1 MDSRDSIHAT
11 TRMRRLGVIRA
22 SSAALD
28 TPRVIAGEARTDCAA
43 RKITGQHVDKKR
55 LFSLISSLS
64 LAATLAGAAEPVHA
78 DQDDNGRGRDSGD
91 SRGHGHGHH
100 GHRSPPVVLI
110 SLDGAK
116 PDFIQQFIEEGVL
129 PRDGG
134 LARLSRHG
142 AVAVQN
148 ITASPSLTAVSHIE
162 IATGSTAVHND
173 IPSNT
178 FQAIVGPITSSLSG
192 FAAPIGGYR
201 ESPLGPS
208 PHPTASPLWVQ
219 LRQQGKKVVTATWPG
234 GDGADISINGTVV
247 QPAQPIRVTDYTVPF
262 GAFGGIGAQGFS
274 LTQPNFTPDPAVAG
288 ALQAAGR
295 FSFSPVLA
303 TATPIET
310 FSCASVAPAT
320 CTSAATLDLKYA
332 IRVAALDTTND
343 NKVNYDTLVFFDATR
358 GITAGP
364 FAPPSTGPAYAKFGG
379 ENAPFFFD
387 GSGAKVGAAYFVSQL
402 APDLS
407 VVRFARYG
415 ANFIP
420 RNAPVLA
427 DVDDINN
434 SIGFWRPQADFRIP
448 ERLSPGFTNFPDIEI
463 EAMYEDMVKTFARYQ
478 ADIGERAIKNHPDAD
493 LVMIYIEQPDGSEHQ
508 FLLTDPRQGTNPK
521 DPNSIGAGQDPAK
534 VARYKS
540 YIRFAYQ
547 TADKAVKQ
555 ITEAAGPDSNVIVVS
570 DHGFAPFH
578 TSVSMTNILK
588 NAGIDTT
595 KVAIRTSGP
604 AVNIYVNLQ
613 QREQGGTVDP
623 ATYQALVTQ
632 ISDAV
637 KNAVDPN
644 PKFNGSLEGGR
655 LFTVVETRPLQC
667 EAGLGQCTSKT
678 IGQDFGDVFALMAP
692 GYNFDGIQN
701 PGVARL
707 GDTAFNAATTTLS
720 MPNFYGAHG
729 HDPRL
734 PVMSATFIAAGP
746 QIRNNTTIRR
756 MRNVDVAPTI
766 MQILGVRPHGGDGEV
781 LREILR

>member
-1 MDSRDSIHAT
+1 
-11 TRMRRLGVIRA
+11 V
-22 SSAALD
+22 
-28 TPRVIAGEARTDCAA
+28 
-43 RKITGQHVDKKR
+43 KK
-55 LFSLISSLS
+55 LFCLISSLS
-64 LAATLAGAAEPVHA
+64 LAATLAGVATPAHA
-78 DQDDNGRGRDSGD
+78 DQDDNGRDRGSDNFRDRD
-91 SRGHGHGHH
+91 HDRGHHH
-100 GHRSPPVVLI
+100 GRRSPVILI

-142 AVAVQN
+142 AVALQN

-162 IATGSTAVHND
+162 IATGSTSVHND

-178 FQAIVGPITSSLSG
+178 FQAIVGPVTSSLSG

-208 PHPTASPLWVQ
+208 PRPSALPLWVQ

-262 GAFGGIGAQGFS
+262 GAFGGLGAQGFQF
-274 LTQPNFTPDPAVAG
+274 TQSNFIPDPAVGA

-295 FSFSPVLA
+295 FSFSPVMA
-303 TATPIET
+303 TPVPIET
-310 FSCASVAPAT
+310 FSCASVPTAT
-320 CTSAATLDLKYA
+320 CTNAATQDVKYG
-332 IRVAALDTTND
+332 IRVAAIDTTND
-343 NKVNYDTLVFFDATR
+343 NKVNYDTLVFFDVTR

-364 FAPPSTGPAYAKFGG
+364 FAPPSTGPAYAKIGG
-379 ENAPFFFD
+379 ENAPFFFE

-407 VVRFARYG
+407 VVHFARYG
-415 ANFIP
+415 ANYIP
-420 RNAPVLA
+420 RNTPVLA

-434 SIGFWRPQADFRIP
+434 SVGFWRPQADFRIP
-448 ERLSPGFTNFPDIEI
+448 ERLSPGFIGFPDIEI
-463 EAMYEDMVKTFARYQ
+463 EAMFEDMVKTFVRYQ
-478 ADIGERAIKNHPDAD
+478 ADIGERAIKNNPDAD

-508 FLLTDPRQGTNPK
+508 FLLTDPRQGTNPR
-521 DPNSIGAGQDPAK
+521 DPNSIGAGQDAAK

-547 TADKAVKQ
+547 TADKAVKR
-555 ITEAAGPDSNVIVVS
+555 IADAAGPDSNIIVVS

-588 NAGIDTT
+588 NAGIDTS
-595 KVAIRTSGP
+595 KLAIRTSGP

-623 ATYQALVTQ
+623 ATYTALVTE
-632 ISDAV
+632 IADAV

-644 PKFNGSLEGGR
+644 PKFNGSLEGSR

-667 EAGLGQCTSKT
+667 EAGIGQCTSKT

-707 GDTAFNAATTTLS
+707 GDAPFNAASTTLS

-729 HDPRL
+729 HDPKL

-756 MRNVDVAPTI
+756 MRNLDVAPTI
-766 MQILGVRPHGGDGEV
+766 MQILGVRPHQVDGEV

>member
-1 MDSRDSIHAT
+1 MNLKT
-11 TRMRRLGVIRA
+11 FL
-22 SSAALD
+22 
-28 TPRVIAGEARTDCAA
+28 
-43 RKITGQHVDKKR
+43 
-55 LFSLISSLS
+55 SLISAMS
-64 LAATLAGAAEPVHA
+64 LAASLACAAAPARA
-78 DQDDNGRGRDSGD
+78 DDDSDNSDRRGDSNNRDHEGNHRGRK
-91 SRGHGHGHH
+91 
-100 GHRSPPVVLI
+100 SPQVVVI

-116 PDFIQQFIEEGVL
+116 PDFIQKFIDEGVL

-134 LARLSRHG
+134 LARLSRNG

-148 ITASPSLTAVSHIE
+148 VTASPSLTAVSHIA

-173 IPSNT
+173 IASNT
-178 FQAIVGPITSSLSG
+178 FQSIVGPISLSLSG

-201 ESPLGPS
+201 LNPPGPS
-208 PHPTASPLWVQ
+208 PQPTALPLWVP
-219 LRQQGKKVVTATWPG
+219 LRQQGKKAITATWPG
-234 GDGADISINGTVV
+234 GDGADISINNTVV

-274 LTQPNFTPDPAVAG
+274 LSRGDFAPDPAVIA
-288 ALQAAGR
+288 ALQAAGHS
-295 FSFSPVLA
+295 SFSPILA
-303 TATPIET
+303 MTLPIET
-310 FSCASVAPAT
+310 FSCSSAPTAT
-320 CTSAATLDLKYA
+320 CTTNAAALDLKYA

-358 GITAGP
+358 GITTGP
-364 FAPPSTGPAYAKFGG
+364 FHAPSTGPAYAKFGG
-379 ENAPFFFD
+379 ENAPFFLE
-387 GSGAKVGAAYFVSQL
+387 GSGAKVGAAYFVSAL

-434 SIGFWRPQADFRIP
+434 NIGFWRPQADFRIP
-448 ERLSPGFTNFPDIEI
+448 ERLSPGFTNFPDVEI
-463 EAMYEDMVKTFARYQ
+463 EAMFEDMVKTFVRYQ
-478 ADIGERAIKNHPDAD
+478 ANIGERAIRNHPDAD
-493 LVMIYIEQPDGSEHQ
+493 LVMVYIEQPDGSEHQ
-508 FLLTDPRQGTNPK
+508 FLLTDPRQGTNPT
-521 DPNSIGAGQDPAK
+521 DPNSIGNNQDPAK
-534 VARYKS
+534 VARYAS

-555 ITEAAGPDSNVIVVS
+555 IMHAAGHDSNIIVVS

-578 TSVSMTNILK
+578 TSVSMTNILR

-613 QREQGGTVDP
+613 NRESGGTVDP
-623 ATYQALVTQ
+623 ANYSALVTQ
-632 ISDAV
+632 ITNAV

-644 PKFNGSLEGGR
+644 PKFNFSLKGGR
-655 LFTVVETRPLQC
+655 IFTVVETRPLQC
-667 EAGLGQCTSKT
+667 DAGTGQCTSKT

-707 GDTAFNAATTTLS
+707 GDAPFNAATTMLS

-729 HDPRL
+729 HDPEL
-734 PVMSATFIAAGP
+734 PEMSATFIADGP
-746 QIRNNTTIRR
+746 QIREATIRR
-756 MRNVDVAPTI
+756 MHNIDVAPTI
-766 MQILGVRPHGGDGEV
+766 MQILGVTPHQVDGEV
-781 LREILR
+781 LHEILRLKTVAR

>member
-1 MDSRDSIHAT
+1 MNLKTFLFLVSAMSLA
-11 TRMRRLGVIRA
+11 A
-22 SSAALD
+22 SSAGVA
-28 TPRVIAGEARTDCAA
+28 TPAR
-43 RKITGQHVDKKR
+43 
-55 LFSLISSLS
+55 
-64 LAATLAGAAEPVHA
+64 A
-78 DQDDNGRGRDSGD
+78 DQDQDRDHDGNRHGRK
-91 SRGHGHGHH
+91 
-100 GHRSPPVVLI
+100 SPKVVLI

-116 PDFIQQFIEEGVL
+116 PDFIQKFIEEGVL

-142 AVAVQN
+142 TVAVQN
-148 ITASPSLTAVSHIE
+148 VTASPSLTAVSHIA

-178 FQAIVGPITSSLSG
+178 FEAVVAPISSSLSG
-192 FAAPIGGYR
+192 FAAPIGGYQ

-208 PHPTASPLWVQ
+208 PQPTALPLWVQ

-234 GDGADISINGTVV
+234 GDGANISINNTVV
-247 QPAQPIRVTDYTVPF
+247 QPADPTRITNYTVPF

-274 LTQPNFTPDPAVAG
+274 LSRGDFAPDAAVAA
-288 ALQAAGR
+288 ALQAAGQ

-303 TATPIET
+303 TPAPIET
-310 FSCASVAPAT
+310 FSCSSAATAT
-320 CTSAATLDLKYA
+320 CTNAATLDLKYA

-343 NKVNYDTLVFFDATR
+343 GKANYDTLVFFDTTR
-358 GITAGP
+358 GITPGP
-364 FAPPSTGPAYAKFGG
+364 FHAPSTGPAYARFGG
-379 ENAPFFFD
+379 ENAPFFFE
-387 GSGAKVGAAYFVSQL
+387 GSGAKVGAAYFVSAL
-402 APDLS
+402 TSDLS

-415 ANFIP
+415 ANYIP
-420 RNAPVLA
+420 RNAAVLA

-434 SIGFWRPQADFRIP
+434 NIGFWRPQGDFRIP
-448 ERLSPGFTNFPDIEI
+448 ERLSPGFTSFPDVEI
-463 EAMYEDMVKTFARYQ
+463 EAMYEDMVKTFVRYQ
-478 ADIGERAIKNHPDAD
+478 ADIGERAIQNHPDAD
-493 LVMIYIEQPDGSEHQ
+493 LVMIYIEEPDGSEHQ
-508 FLLTDPRQGTNPK
+508 FLLTDRRQGTNPT
-521 DPNSIGAGQDPAK
+521 DPNSIGANQDTAK
-534 VARYKS
+534 VARYAS

-555 ITEAAGPDSNVIVVS
+555 IADAAGRDSNVIVVS

-588 NAGIDTT
+588 NAGIDTS
-595 KVAIRTSGP
+595 KVGIRTSGP
-604 AVNIYVNLQ
+604 AANIYINLQ

-623 ATYQALVTQ
+623 ATYNALVAQ

-644 PKFNGSLEGGR
+644 PRFNFSLNDGR
-655 LFTVVETRPLQC
+655 IFTVVESRPLQC
-667 EAGLGQCTSKT
+667 EAATGRCTSKT

-707 GDTAFNAATTTLS
+707 GDAPFNATTTTLS

-729 HDPRL
+729 HDPEL

-746 QIRNNTTIRR
+746 QIRKETTIRR
-756 MRNVDVAPTI
+756 MHNIDLAPTI
-766 MQILGVRPHGGDGEV
+766 MKILGVKPHQVDGEV

>member
-1 MDSRDSIHAT
+1 MERSCSVSTSGVPMSIPALELRSFRSEILTDITSPSVRSIRPNPFIEPTGSGGLCRWKLRSCGMFPHVRVGSWDIFRAKSRHLRGVVAATSHARQRSPVIGASFPT
-11 TRMRRLGVIRA
+11 KPAQIAQRTWGVHMNLK
-22 SSAALD
+22 SF
-28 TPRVIAGEARTDCAA
+28 
-43 RKITGQHVDKKR
+43 
-55 LFSLISSLS
+55 FSLISAMS
-64 LAATLAGAAEPVHA
+64 LAASLACFAVPARA
-78 DQDDNGRGRDSGD
+78 DHDGDDRDHGHGD
-91 SRGHGHGHH
+91 SRDHDHDRDHDGDRDGDHH
-100 GHRSPPVVLI
+100 GRKSPRVVLI

-116 PDFIQQFIEEGVL
+116 PDFIQKFIDEGVL

-148 ITASPSLTAVSHIE
+148 VTASPSLTAVSHIA

-178 FQAIVGPITSSLSG
+178 FEAIVGPITSSLSG

-201 ESPLGPS
+201 ENPLGPS
-208 PHPTASPLWVQ
+208 PQPTTSP
-219 LRQQGKKVVTATWPG
+219 
-234 GDGADISINGTVV
+234 
-247 QPAQPIRVTDYTVPF
+247 
-262 GAFGGIGAQGFS
+262 
-274 LTQPNFTPDPAVAG
+274 
-288 ALQAAGR
+288 
-295 FSFSPVLA
+295 
-303 TATPIET
+303 PIET
-310 FSCASVAPAT
+310 FSCSSAPAAT
-320 CTSAATLDLKYA
+320 CTNAATLDLKYT

-343 NKVNYDTLVFFDATR
+343 GKVNYDTLVFFDTTR

-364 FAPPSTGPAYAKFGG
+364 FHAPSTGPAYAKFGG
-379 ENAPFFFD
+379 ENAPFFFE
-387 GSGAKVGAAYFVSQL
+387 GSGAKVGAAYFVSAL

-420 RNAPVLA
+420 RNTPVLA

-434 SIGFWRPQADFRIP
+434 NIGFWRPQADFRIP
-448 ERLSPGFTNFPDIEI
+448 ERLSPGLTNFPDVEI
-463 EAMYEDMVKTFARYQ
+463 EAMYEDMVKTFVRYQ
-478 ADIGERAIKNHPDAD
+478 ANIGERAIRNHPDAD

-508 FLLTDPRQGTNPK
+508 FLLTDRRQGTTPT
-521 DPNSIGAGQDPAK
+521 DPNSIGANQDPAK
-534 VARYKS
+534 VARYAS

-555 ITEAAGPDSNVIVVS
+555 IADVAGRDSNVMVVS

-578 TSVSMTNILK
+578 TSVSMANILR

-613 QREQGGTVDP
+613 NRESGGTVDP
-623 ATYQALVTQ
+623 ATYNALVAQ
-632 ISDAV
+632 ITNAV

-644 PKFNGSLEGGR
+644 PRFNFSLKGGQI
-655 LFTVVETRPLQC
+655 FTVVETRPLQC
-667 EAGLGQCTSKT
+667 EAPTGLCTSKT

-707 GDTAFNAATTTLS
+707 GDASFNAGTTTLS

-729 HDPRL
+729 HDPEL

-746 QIRNNTTIRR
+746 RIREDTTIRR
-756 MRNVDVAPTI
+756 MRNIDRSDEHTS
-766 MQILGVRPHGGDGEV
+766 E
-781 LREILR
+781 

>member
-1 MDSRDSIHAT
+1 M
-11 TRMRRLGVIRA
+11 
-22 SSAALD
+22 
-28 TPRVIAGEARTDCAA
+28 
-43 RKITGQHVDKKR
+43 KKF
-55 LFSLISSLS
+55 FSLITSIS
-64 LAATLAGAAEPVHA
+64 LAASLAGTTAPARA
-78 DQDDNGRGRDSGD
+78 DQDGNGRDRSSDDFHGRDHDQG
-91 SRGHGHGHH
+91 RHH

-116 PDFIQQFIEEGVL
+116 PDFIQQFIDEGVL
-129 PRDGG
+129 PRGGG

-142 AVAVQN
+142 AVALQN

-208 PHPTASPLWVQ
+208 TQPTALPLWVQ

-234 GDGADISINGTVV
+234 ADGADISINGTVV
-247 QPAQPIRVTDYTVPF
+247 QPAQPIRITDYTVPF
-262 GAFGGIGAQGFS
+262 GAFGGLGAQGFS
-274 LTQPNFTPDPAVAG
+274 LSQADFTPDPAVAA

-310 FSCASVAPAT
+310 FSCASVPTAT
-320 CTSAATLDLKYA
+320 CTSAATQDLKYA

-358 GITAGP
+358 GITGGP
-364 FAPPSTGPAYAKFGG
+364 FKPPATGPAYAKFGG

-415 ANFIP
+415 ANYIP

-463 EAMYEDMVKTFARYQ
+463 EGMYEDMVKTFVRYQ
-478 ADIGERAIKNHPDAD
+478 ADIAERAIKNNPDAD
-493 LVMIYIEQPDGSEHQ
+493 LVMVYIEQPDGSEHQ

-521 DPNSIGAGQDPAK
+521 DPNSIGANQDAAK

-540 YIRFAYQ
+540 YVRFAYQ
-547 TADKAVKQ
+547 TADKAVKR
-555 ITEAAGPDSNVIVVS
+555 ITETAGPDSNVIVVS

-588 NAGIDTT
+588 KAGIDTS

-604 AVNIYVNLQ
+604 AANIYVNLQ

-623 ATYQALVTQ
+623 ATYMALVTQ
-632 ISDAV
+632 ITDAV
-637 KNAVDPN
+637 KNAVDLN
-644 PKFNGSLEGGR
+644 PKFNGSLEAGR
-655 LFTVVETRPLQC
+655 IFTVVETRPLQC
-667 EAGLGQCTSKT
+667 EAAIGQCTSKN

-707 GDTAFNAATTTLS
+707 GDAPFNAATTTLS

-746 QIRNNTTIRR
+746 KIRNNTTIRR
-756 MRNVDVAPTI
+756 MHNLDVAPTI
-766 MQILGVRPHGGDGEV
+766 MQILGVRPHQVDGEV